1 MGQPAGIRVVI
12 ADDNDGLRLLL
23 KAVVG
28 LDERLECVG
37 EAADGHETLAVV
49 EATDPDVLLL
59 DLSMPALDGLQVLET
74 LQQTRPELR
83 VIVYSGFAGAD
94 VRRAAFAA
102 GADDYLVKGVDPM
115 QIVER
120 LVATAG

>member
-1 MGQPAGIRVVI
+1 MVI
-12 ADDNDGLRLLL
+12 ADDNDGLRMLL
-23 KAVVG
+23 KALVG

-49 EATDPDVLLL
+49 EAADPDVLLL

-74 LQQTRPELR
+74 LQQSRPALK
-83 VIVYSGFAGAD
+83 VIVYSGFTGAD
-94 VRRAAFAA
+94 VQRAAFAA
-102 GADDYLVKGVDPM
+102 GADDYLVKGVDPL